1 MSWPCAKHRP
11 HFPYF
16 CLDFPP
22 PLSVPSCQPTRWS
35 LVKRAASG
43 GDDGRSALG
52 EILLHYWYPLYA
64 WARRSGMSGE
74 DAADGVQSF
83 MEKACATNLLAAAR
97 EERGRLRAWLLL
109 CFQRHL
115 KDLRRHD
122 RAAKRGGGAV
132 HLSVDWQGAE
142 SIYLAEPAQTETP
155 DALYARA
162 WAVSLMEEGM
172 MRLATHYETSGRGAL
187 HAALLP
193 ALEGPLPDSTFP
205 ETAASLGMTSGSLRS
220 AAVRMRHRY
229 RAILLELASE
239 RLGIT
244 NEAALAEE
252 LRVLLRGE

>member
-1 MSWPCAKHRP
+1 MAGV
-11 HFPYF
+11 
-16 CLDFPP
+16 
-22 PLSVPSCQPTRWS
+22 LS
-35 LVKRAASG
+35 
-43 GDDGRSALG
+43 GRSFCIIG
-52 EILLHYWYPLYA
+52 ILLYA

-142 SIYLAEPAQTETP
+142 SIYLAEPSHTETP
-155 DALYARA
+155 DALYVSA

-172 MRLATHYETSGRGAL
+172 CRLATHYEETGREAL

-193 ALEGPLPDSTFP
+193 ALESRFPESNFP
-205 ETAASLGMTSGSLRS
+205 ETAASLGMTSGTLRR

-229 RAILLELASE
+229 RAILLELASD

-244 NEAALAEE
+244 SEAALAEE
-252 LRVLLRGE
+252 LRIMFGAG